1 MLIAHQLCVC
11 AEWLRQLLEPALAAT
26 LNNDPAATAAAS
38 AALTAL
44 ATLEGI
50 APGSL
55 QNMLLEVLV
64 ACQHHSKI
72 ATGFGPSMISSSCL
86 DCMCSHKTCA

>member
-1 MLIAHQLCVC
+1 MLIAHQSCTC

-26 LNNDPAATAAAS
+26 LNNDLAATAAAS

-55 QNMLLEVLV
+55 QNMLLEVIAAHQQHNKV
-64 ACQHHSKI
+64 A
-72 ATGFGPSMISSSCL
+72 AV
-86 DCMCSHKTCA
+86 